1 MSIIEFCSVSQ
12 VYHIGTSL
20 QKESLSEVS
29 FTVAQG
35 EMLAIVGATG
45 SGKSTLVQHINGL
58 LLPYQGQV
66 LVKGIATTDKK
77 HRRTLWR
84 TAGLV
89 FQYPEDQLFEET
101 VYADVAFGPRN
112 LKLPKTEVNRRVKDA
127 LEKVELD
134 YDFIKD
140 ASPLMLSGG
149 QKRRVAVAGVLAVEP
164 EILVLDEPTAGLEP
178 RAAKEL
184 LKHLK
189 QLQLEKNIT
198 IIIVTHNLKDI
209 AVLADKVIVLQQS
222 KIVFN
227 GTPRQLYSRG
237 YDLPGTGLA
246 VPPAVDLLLKL
257 EARGKSVCTEVLT
270 IEEAVAEILKVCKK

>member
-29 FTVAQG
+29 FTVVQG
-35 EMLAIVGATG
+35 EMIAIVGATG

-58 LLPYQGQV
+58 LLPYHGQV
-66 LVKGIATTDKK
+66 LVKGIATSDKK
-77 HRRTLWR
+77 YRRTLWR

-101 VYADVAFGPRN
+101 VYDDVAFGPRN
-112 LKLPKTEVNRRVKDA
+112 LKLPKTEVDRRVKHA
-127 LEKVELD
+127 LEKVGLD
-134 YDFIKD
+134 FDSIKD
-140 ASPLMLSGG
+140 VSPLILSGG

-178 RAAKEL
+178 RVAKEM

-189 QLQLEKNIT
+189 KLQMENSIT
-198 IIIVTHNLKDI
+198 VIIVTHNLK
-209 AVLADKVIVLQQS
+209 AVAPLADKVIVLQQG

-246 VPPAVDLLLKL
+246 VPPATELLLKL
-257 EARGKSVCTEVLT
+257 EERGKSVRTGVLT
-270 IEEAVAEILKVCKK
+270 IEEAVAEILRVCKK